1 MGSVVL
7 RGCVLRALF
16 LGLRTPPFR
25 CCPLFLVLLLLLP
38 PLPPLPPPLPP
49 LPLPPLVGWCVIV
62 WVVLCTSTL
71 HLAGIG
77 WWWIRAPALFL
88 RLSTIWILGPW
99 VFTPHAIEDCKRLN
113 ITPVVVVGSMGDAQ
127 PYPAAGMRTLYRGGG
142 FDVLA
147 SEPKRQV
154 VCIEPAGTLA
164 STDHQGVR
172 RISGGSPTGSM
183 PASTTELLSRA
194 RKAGCAVS
202 LSGSGHYKI
211 WGSGVVGE
219 GVSVVVPATGS
230 DGRGLRNAVMQ
241 VRSSLGVDVRLV

>member
-1 MGSVVL
+1 MYAYISPAGYRVVVDTCT
-7 RGCVLRALF
+7 RTVLKVEYDLDSGAL
-16 LGLRTPPFR
+16 G
-25 CCPLFLVLLLLLP
+25 
-38 PLPPLPPPLPP
+38 
-49 LPLPPLVGWCVIV
+49 G
-62 WVVLCTSTL
+62 
-71 HLAGIG
+71 
-77 WWWIRAPALFL
+77 
-88 RLSTIWILGPW
+88 W

-154 VCIEPAGTLA
+154 VCIEPVGALAGTLA

-172 RISGGSPTGSM
+172 RISGGSPVGSM
-183 PASTTELLSRA
+183 PASTAELLSRA